1 MFIELTNTPRDY
13 AWGSYDGI
21 AAFTGHPASGEP
33 EAELWFG
40 THPGS
45 PSRTPHTFPPAES
58 AHRTL
63 LDWVAAEPGMMLG
76 DPGATEL
83 PILLKVLAARTPL
96 SLQVHPS
103 PGQAVQGYTD
113 EVARGIGIDAFSRNY
128 KDPYPKPEIIVAVT
142 DFEGLCG
149 FRPSSEVAS
158 FAADLAGLARAPSA
172 ALTHLLG
179 LLADPTAMEPV
190 VDWVLSSEPS
200 AADCVA
206 QVIGLAGSSEAMHT
220 ASAATFRTIRELA
233 AHYPG
238 DPGVVIAAL
247 LNRVTLRPGECLFA
261 AAGVLHA
268 YLHGVGI
275 ELMTASD
282 NVLRG
287 GLTPKHVDTGEL
299 LRVLSFDQGGPSVL
313 EPRRVSEN
321 VTVYQPPAPFAL
333 TVAEVTGRLEPL
345 AGGPAILLVER
356 GRITLDGVDATV
368 TLDRGRAMFVPA
380 SEPRL
385 NVTGSG
391 RLWLA
396 TVAGAPPAT

>member
-21 AAFTGHPASGEP
+21 AAFTGRPASGRP

-45 PSRTPHTFPPAES
+45 PSLTPRTFPPTEHGYA
-58 AHRTL
+58 TL
-63 LDWVAAEPGMMLG
+63 RDWVAAEPELLLG
-76 DPGATEL
+76 SPDATEL

-103 PGQAVQGYTD
+103 PEQAEQGYAD
-113 EVARGIGIDAFSRNY
+113 EMARGVAADAFSRSY
-128 KDPYPKPEIIVAVT
+128 KDPFPKPEIIVAVT

-149 FRPSSEVAS
+149 FRPADEVVA
-158 FAADLAGLARAPSA
+158 FAADLAALVPQPSP
-172 ALTHLLG
+172 ALGG
-179 LLADPTAMEPV
+179 LLELLATPTAMEPV
-190 VDWVLSSEPS
+190 VDWLLSGEPG
-200 AADCVA
+200 AARCVA
-206 QVIGLAGSSEAMHT
+206 EVIALAGTDAAGET
-220 ASAATFRTIRELA
+220 PSAATFATIDELA
-233 AHYPG
+233 EFYPG

-268 YLHGVGI
+268 YLRGVGI

-299 LRVLSFDQGGPSVL
+299 LRVLSFAQDGPAVL
-313 EPRRVSEN
+313 APGRPTDR
-321 VTVYQPPAPFAL
+321 VTVYAPPAPFEL
-333 TVAEVTGRLEPL
+333 TILDL
-345 AGGPAILLVER
+345 ADSTELLHGGPAILLVER
-356 GRITLDGVDATV
+356 GPITLAGADTSV
-368 TLDRGRAMFVPA
+368 TLDRGQAVFIPA
-380 SEPRL
+380 SEHE
-385 NVTGSG
+385 VSVAGTG
-391 RLWLA
+391 RVWLA
-396 TVAGAPPAT
+396 SAG